1 MSFQIKDKK
10 KIALLRKC
18 VQILTHDKEDFF
30 MHFTK
35 THIRFFNL
43 YKDDSTYMIDF
54 QAPWFS
60 KFMAPD
66 VILNGE
72 LEILQIRCNR
82 DIFLQSFNLLDDTE
96 LEFLISFAGGA
107 DYGKLKVIKTR
118 DLYIIE
124 ANVGFDVDKDIQCD
138 ENYNFPEDQ
147 LLINS
152 HPKHLKNLRGIFK
165 TKSKSEV
172 LELSFFEESLVFK
185 GDINKKFDYEIKTK
199 SLENYGSYLENG
211 HDHIDRF
218 QLNLA
223 LKHILGLIKVCD
235 LVEGNS

>member
-1 MSFQIKDKK
+1 
-10 KIALLRKC
+10 
-18 VQILTHDKEDFF
+18 
-30 MHFTK
+30 
-35 THIRFFNL
+35 
-43 YKDDSTYMIDF
+43 MIDF
-54 QAPWFS
+54 HAPWFS

-72 LEILQIRCNR
+72 LEMLQIRCNR

-96 LEFLISFAGGA
+96 LEFLVTFSGGA

-124 ANVGFDVDKDIQCD
+124 ANVGFDVDKEIQCD

-152 HPKHLKNLRGIFK
+152 NPKHLKNLKGIFK
-165 TKSKSEV
+165 QKLKSEI
-172 LELSFFEESLVFK
+172 LELSFFQEQLIFK

-199 SLENYGSYLENG
+199 SLENYGNYLENG
-211 HDHIDRF
+211 QEHVDNF
-218 QLNLA
+218 QINLA
-223 LKHILGLIKVCD
+223 LKHLLHLIKVCE
-235 LVEGNS
+235 LIEGNFMSAMELSEAESCVTFLFTHSHSRDFKFIIGVGNVRFQKLDDSTMQSNQ